1 MPMGT
6 AECRL
11 CGKTIEGNV
20 PDYQAGRSFLGTG
33 SDVHF
38 RSDEITWKLAHD
50 LMEHHSRCEKRTK
63 ENNAVD
69 FDVYLVNRSTL
80 VGLSRFILTLLNFI
94 IFLTVSPKDVS
105 SFCINVLIH

>member
-1 MPMGT
+1 MGT

-69 FDVYLVNRSTL
+69 FDVYLGNRSTL
-80 VGLSRFILTLLNFI
+80 VGLFEVHSYAVKLYYFFN
-94 IFLTVSPKDVS
+94 
-105 SFCINVLIH
+105 CIPQRRK